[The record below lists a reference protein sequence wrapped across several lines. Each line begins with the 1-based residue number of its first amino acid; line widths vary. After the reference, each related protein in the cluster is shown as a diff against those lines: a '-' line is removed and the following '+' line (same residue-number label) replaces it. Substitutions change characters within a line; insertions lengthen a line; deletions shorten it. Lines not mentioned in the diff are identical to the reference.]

1 MKAPY
6 RNELEALR
14 ATYGAALACDV
25 TTLRTAMHEVGAVP
39 ALLIGAGG
47 SMAVAQLGARL
58 HEHVSR
64 QPARACTSLE
74 ALDSPQLGRRSAVL
88 FSSSAKHPDARRVL
102 VDFARGRFAPAAL
115 VTHRPAD
122 DLDEFVGGDTQVV
135 MLPPL
140 TQPDGFLATGSIL
153 QTASLLLRAYGYDE
167 ALPRELDETPP
178 EPPLRAEVLVLTPPS
193 LLCVATDLEVRLVES
208 GLAGV
213 QVADYRNFAHGRHT
227 GFARRSGSTT
237 VIALAD
243 AESQALAEATVAAL
257 PPTTDVRRWFAGP
270 AWEGAVVQLLVRSM
284 RLAGSVGET
293 AGIDVARPS
302 VPAFGRRLYRLPL
315 AKRVPVRIAGGIER
329 KLLAAGRGERS
340 RGRALYTDAAAA
352 WAEDLRSHRFEGVV
366 LDYDGTVTWTR
377 RRWELPEPAIRG
389 ALETLLER
397 GAVLGFASGRGRSLH
412 ADLRRWVPTRRSSQV
427 VLGLY
432 NGAVLI
438 RLDEELPD
446 LREPTAWSRSVT
458 EVLERGPWA
467 DLVEIEERGAQVSVA
482 AVDGLIDPRQL
493 SAVVAD
499 ELTRAG
505 VAATV
510 AASRHAVDIVEPST
524 TKVAVAE
531 QVEAISGAPALAIGD
546 QGQLGGNDHAL
557 LARGTAT
564 LTVDRCSADPGSCWF
579 AGTGDV
585 VGPALLKR
593 YLASL
598 RRRRGGLALTRL
610 EVS

>member
-1 MKAPY
+1 
-6 RNELEALR
+6 
-14 ATYGAALACDV
+14 
-25 TTLRTAMHEVGAVP
+25 
-39 ALLIGAGG
+39 
-47 SMAVAQLGARL
+47 MAVAQLGARL

-102 VDFARGRFAPAAL
+102 ADFARGRFTPAAL

-122 DLDEFVGGDTQVV
+122 ELDGFVGGDTRVV
-135 MLPPL
+135 TLPPPA
-140 TQPDGFLATGSIL
+140 QPDGFLATGSIL
-153 QTASLLLRAYGYDE
+153 QTATLLLRAYGYDKG
-167 ALPRELDETPP
+167 LPSELDQTSQ
-178 EPPLRAEVLVLTPPS
+178 EPPLRPEVLVLTPPS

-213 QVADYRNFAHGRHT
+213 QVADFRNFAHGRHT

-243 AESQALAEATVAAL
+243 EESHALAEATVTAL
-257 PPTTDVRRWFAGP
+257 PPTIDVRRWFAGP

-284 RLAGSVGET
+284 RLAGSAGEA
-293 AGIDVARPS
+293 AGVDVARPS
-302 VPAFGRRLYRLPL
+302 VPTFGRRLYRLPL
-315 AKRVPVRIAGGIER
+315 TKRVPVRVAGGIER
-329 KLLAAGRGERS
+329 KLLATGVGERS
-340 RGRALYTDAAAA
+340 RGRALYTEAAAA
-352 WAEDLRSHRFEGVV
+352 WAEDMRSRRFEGVV

-377 RRWELPEPAIRG
+377 QRWELPEPAVRG
-389 ALETLLER
+389 ALEALLER
-397 GAVLGFASGRGRSLH
+397 GAMLGFASGRGRSLH
-412 ADLRRWVPTRRSSQV
+412 ADLRRWVPAQHSSHV

-446 LREPTAWSRSVT
+446 LREPTAWSRRVT

-467 DLVEIEERGAQVSVA
+467 DLVEIEERGAQVSVVG
-482 AVDGLIDPRQL
+482 VDGLIDSHQL
-493 SAVVAD
+493 SAMVAD
-499 ELTRAG
+499 ELTQG
-505 VAATV
+505 DVAATV
-510 AASRHAVDIVEPST
+510 AASGHAVDIVEPST

-531 QVEAISGAPALAIGD
+531 RVEELTDAPALTIGD

-564 LTVDRCSADPGSCWF
+564 LTVDRCSADPASCWF

-585 VGPALLKR
+585 VGPALLRR
-593 YLASL
+593 YLAVL
-598 RRRRGGLALTRL
+598 RRRSGGLALTRL